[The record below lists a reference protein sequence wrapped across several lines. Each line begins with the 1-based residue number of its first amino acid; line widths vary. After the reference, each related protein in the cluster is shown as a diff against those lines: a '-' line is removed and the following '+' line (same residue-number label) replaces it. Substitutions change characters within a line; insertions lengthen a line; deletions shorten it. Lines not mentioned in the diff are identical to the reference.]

1 MTSSRL
7 KQRGSSPKDD
17 EKFANE
23 KILHD
28 ALKAQREKLSKD
40 EFIMLK
46 LTRPNKGD
54 LYLELT
60 KYDCVIRVLALSG
73 GYTRDEANKLL
84 AKSHNI
90 IASFSRAFSQGLSA
104 NQSDA
109 DFNQTI
115 QNSIRNIYAASIK

>member
-1 MTSSRL
+1 
-7 KQRGSSPKDD
+7 
-17 EKFANE
+17 
-23 KILHD
+23 
-28 ALKAQREKLSKD
+28 
-40 EFIMLK
+40 MLK
-46 LTRPNKGD
+46 LTRPNKAD

-60 KYDCVIRVLALSG
+60 KYDSLIRVLALSG
-73 GYTRDEANKLL
+73 GYARDEANKLL